1 MRPLVSFAHIFGPFF
16 QHSGCISILGGSL
29 CLALIG
35 SARRLKCGRPLL
47 NGMACDADNHWHIEH
62 ARHVIGLNTLL
73 DEVLDVAVLDV
84 AVLCMGEVRLADVLD
99 FTLPAD

>member
-1 MRPLVSFAHIFGPFF
+1 VVRCVLPFLGAHAVLTVGVRFLTAWRATPTITG
-16 QHSGCISILGGSL
+16 ISNM
-29 CLALIG
+29 LAT
-35 SARRLKCGRPLL
+35 
-47 NGMACDADNHWHIEH
+47 
-62 ARHVIGLNTLL
+62 VIGLNTLL